1 MQKRRP
7 KLKPIKPTKSEQA
20 RIEQLRANGRKGGRP
35 KGTANLITRETANK
49 IAASGTT
56 PLDVMYDNLL
66 FWHNAVQSLA
76 KQVQQ
81 LIVDA
86 DSEEERAEAFQMLK
100 DLLKARENSQS
111 VAVDMAP
118 YIHARLASITWKPT
132 EAPVDPKDIP
142 DNPTDAAAVYQKLI
156 GGS

>member
-1 MQKRRP
+1 MKKRRP
-7 KLKPIKPTKSEQA
+7 KLKPIKPSRDERA

-35 KGTANLITRETANK
+35 RGSADVVTRETANR

-66 FWHNAVQSLA
+66 FWHGAVQALA

-132 EAPVDPKDIP
+132 EPAVDPKDIP
-142 DNPTDAAAVYQKLI
+142 DNPTDAADVYKRLI
-156 GGS
+156 GS